1 MVSDIFLLS
10 LNYNLFRSFLFIH
23 WPKKGDFFTYGYLR
37 NFTRLRNIN
46 IYPRREAKIM
56 PKIWMIDYNLSF
68 EQFFIWTMIF
78 FSRLSIGVVFED
90 EHHVFH
96 HHPILVHFHSEFHYD
111 VIMMT
116 LPWRHF
122 TSDGHGGEFQ
132 FLQTRLSPFSIQSHC
147 LSPFIYSTRN
157 PWTISGPWF
166 PPSKSFLNSPIKNFQ
181 KNFKNFPNKNVI
193 SALQKSYFIS
203 AGLQKSGF
211 IGCHVG
217 NMCVLPL

>member
-1 MVSDIFLLS
+1 
-10 LNYNLFRSFLFIH
+10 
-23 WPKKGDFFTYGYLR
+23 
-37 NFTRLRNIN
+37 
-46 IYPRREAKIM
+46 M
-56 PKIWMIDYNLSF
+56 PKIWMIDYNLRF

-122 TSDGHGGEFQ
+122 ISDGHGGEFQ

-147 LSPFIYSTRN
+147 LSPFIYSNRN

-166 PPSKSFLNSPIKNFQ
+166 PPSSSFLNSPIKNFQ
-181 KNFKNFPNKNVI
+181 KKFQNFPNKNVI
-193 SALQKSYFIS
+193 SALQKKSFYFSRFAKKWFYRLPRWWHVCFTFITVV
-203 AGLQKSGF
+203 LITPKSLRRELNVESIVSF
-211 IGCHVG
+211 IFDFEEIQG
-217 NMCVLPL
+217 

>member
-1 MVSDIFLLS
+1 
-10 LNYNLFRSFLFIH
+10 
-23 WPKKGDFFTYGYLR
+23 
-37 NFTRLRNIN
+37 
-46 IYPRREAKIM
+46 
-56 PKIWMIDYNLSF
+56 
-68 EQFFIWTMIF
+68 MIF

-96 HHPILVHFHSEFHYD
+96 HHPILVYSEFHYD
-111 VIMMT
+111 VIIMT

-122 TSDGHGGEFQ
+122 ISDGHGGEFQ

-147 LSPFIYSTRN
+147 LSPFIYSNRN

-166 PPSKSFLNSPIKNFQ
+166 PPFEFKFIFELSNQ
-181 KNFKNFPNKNVI
+181 KFPKKKFKIFPNKNVI
-193 SALQKSYFIS
+193 SALQKRYFIL